1 MTYEELVK
9 ALGLDTEE
17 SKDKAVILK
26 KEYNAYQKEIKDL
39 TDNVTELTA
48 TIEADKVVAEKFN
61 SVVNAF
67 GLDINAKDFDENI
80 ENAKETIIKE
90 AGGGSTPEEIKELK
104 LSKTKAERENKKMVE
119 QIAELTTQLEAEKTQ
134 RINNVKRDAI
144 HKAVVKNNLVDPETS
159 IDLFLNLA
167 QVDEDGKTVTM
178 TMPDGSVLPIVDGI
192 ADWAKEHPAFVS
204 KKVQGGAGSGS
215 NGNGFDGGKFGE
227 VSPFMQSLVSESL
240 GNGEGGSKASLES
253 MFG

>member
-9 ALGLDTEE
+9 ALGLDTDE

-144 HKAVVKNNLVDPETS
+144 HTLQDLVNKSDAEVMKIRNLGKKSLKEVLDKVKEL
-159 IDLFLNLA
+159 DLTLR
-167 QVDEDGKTVTM
+167 ED
-178 TMPDGSVLPIVDGI
+178 D
-192 ADWAKEHPAFVS
+192 
-204 KKVQGGAGSGS
+204 
-215 NGNGFDGGKFGE
+215 
-227 VSPFMQSLVSESL
+227 
-240 GNGEGGSKASLES
+240 
-253 MFG
+253 